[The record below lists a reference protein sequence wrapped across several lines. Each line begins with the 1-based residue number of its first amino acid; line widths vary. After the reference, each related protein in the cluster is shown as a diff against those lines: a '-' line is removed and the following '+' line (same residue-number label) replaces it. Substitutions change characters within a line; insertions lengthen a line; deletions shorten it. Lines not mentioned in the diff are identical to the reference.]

1 MSFFFNHWRIFL
13 IVSALVS
20 LVGCATLTAPWT
32 APEVELLGAQPRLL
46 GLAGQSF
53 LVNLQVKNP
62 NDRTLPIKALS
73 YRVLV
78 EGHQLAEGDTALE
91 RLIPPGGLERVD
103 LEVRTNL
110 LTLLPELPQRLLTQ
124 DRLDWT
130 VSGIAYAELGGVR
143 VPLPYRRSGQ
153 LEPKALI
160 AGAGR
165 GPIDDPR
172 RR

>member
-1 MSFFFNHWRIFL
+1 MSPYVNHLRILL
-13 IVSALVS
+13 IVWGLTF
-20 LVGCATLTAPWT
+20 LVGCTTLTAPWT

-53 LVNLQVKNP
+53 IVNLRVKNP

-91 RLIPPGGLERVD
+91 RLIPPGGMERVD
-103 LEVRTNL
+103 LEVRTDL
-110 LTLLPELPQRLLTQ
+110 LTLLPELPRRLLTQ
-124 DRLDWT
+124 DQLDWT
-130 VSGIAYAELGGVR
+130 VSGIAYAELAGVR

-153 LEPKALI
+153 IDPKALI
-160 AGAGR
+160 AGAGS
-165 GPIDDPR
+165 GPIDDWR
-172 RR
+172 GR